1 MANRISR
8 HRHNNQG
15 MAERDLVVMIL
26 PGRIIKAP
34 NTRVYCVFGN
44 VWSNQ
49 QLQLDQKFSTEEAN
63 TILKGKGM
71 TMKLLAGHIHES
83 LIDIEVNV
91 VFKVIINIC
100 SKAER
105 SWNNHLDI
113 ETASG
118 IPKSC
123 KSYQARGFLP

>member
-1 MANRISR
+1 M
-8 HRHNNQG
+8 
-15 MAERDLVVMIL
+15 
-26 PGRIIKAP
+26 
-34 NTRVYCVFGN
+34 
-44 VWSNQ
+44 
-49 QLQLDQKFSTEEAN
+49 
-63 TILKGKGM
+63 KGKGM

-123 KSYQARGFLP
+123 KSYQARGYLP